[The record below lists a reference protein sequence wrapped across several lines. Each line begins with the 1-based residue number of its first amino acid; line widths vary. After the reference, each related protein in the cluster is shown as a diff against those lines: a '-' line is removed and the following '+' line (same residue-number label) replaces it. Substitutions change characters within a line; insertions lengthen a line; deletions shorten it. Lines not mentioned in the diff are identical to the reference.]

1 MKAFKNPTMRYA
13 ISLAASWAWG
23 VSLVVGMQTVQEKG
37 MIPFWIWAIAN
48 SLALPMFG
56 FIAYRIPNFERVIHN
71 KIVQLFMTGIMVFCL
86 WIQMNA
92 IRQILGSTG
101 LFGDTMCKAI
111 PIVLALLLTA
121 GLYTDGLVRNILLDN
136 PLWIGCY
143 ILLIVI
149 MVYGFV
155 TGQPRY
161 EIVAVQAP
169 EEINWALNSTLILFA
184 GPIMNIQNWQMAE
197 KLHKEKAMNAHLLAG
212 IIFGIYMLFV
222 YILSFLKF
230 DTFMNILLVPVILCI
245 TLTTADAAIV
255 GMQRIGGRNIGT
267 VLSLLAII
275 FWKNLQDI
283 GVLEL
288 WTIMGNAR
296 LHVAVICI
304 IVALLITVIEKK
316 KTKEVR

>member
-1 MKAFKNPTMRYA
+1 MKVLKNPTTRYA

-23 VSLVVGMQTVQEKG
+23 VSFVVGMQTVQEKG
-37 MIPFWIWAIAN
+37 MLPFWIWAIAN
-48 SLALPMFG
+48 SLALPLFG
-56 FIAYRIPNFERVIHN
+56 KIAYRIPNLERVVHN
-71 KIVQLFMTGIMVFCL
+71 KVVQLFMTGIMVFCL

-92 IRQILGSTG
+92 IRQTLSGTG
-101 LFGDTMCKAI
+101 LFSDTTCAVI

-121 GLYTDGLVRNILLDN
+121 GLYTDGLIRNILLDN

-143 ILLIVI
+143 LLLIVI
-149 MVYGFV
+149 MIYGFL
-155 TGQPRY
+155 TGQPHY
-161 EIVAVQAP
+161 EIDAVRAP
-169 EEINWALNSTLILFA
+169 EEIKWALNSTLILFA

-197 KLHKEKAMNAHLLAG
+197 KLHEENRMHAHTLAG
-212 IIFGIYMLFV
+212 IIFGVYMLFV
-222 YILSFLKF
+222 FTLSFLKF
-230 DTFMNILLVPVILCI
+230 DTFMNMILVPVILCI

-275 FWKNLQDI
+275 FWRALQDI

-316 KTKEVR
+316 KAKE